1 MNTHS
6 HDLFEFVSDFRT
18 REAPPALLHA
28 ASNRLMDTLG
38 CALYGGGQEWTQI
51 LLRTVSH
58 CQGRATAFG
67 GKTMLPAES
76 AALCNGTAAHGFE
89 LDDVLTDALAHPG
102 AVVVPAVLAVAEEEN
117 IGGLDVLKAIV
128 AGYEVMGRLG
138 RALGPQASG
147 RGWHLTCVAGPSASA
162 VAVGVLL
169 GFNTE
174 QFTNAVGIACASAGG
189 NKAFSV
195 SGGMVKRL
203 HAGLASRAGILA
215 ARLVQSGFTGPSG
228 ALDGQFGLLDVIAG
242 TSKRPEMLNSALGEE
257 FEVVNTSVKIY
268 PCCAVLQSTLEAV
281 MKLRREHGIVKDNVK
296 ALRVGS
302 SERAVTQ
309 NNERAPTD
317 VMAAQYSLPF
327 CAALAMQDDPI
338 DPRLYTKESLKDP
351 RIKSFMDKITM
362 YVDDEIHASYPQ
374 SMGARVS
381 FELVDGQ
388 VVEEAIVDAHGTA
401 SAPCTD
407 IELEQKFRRLAGL
420 AVGDAAAARL
430 LVAIA
435 DLKKG
440 GSIKALS
447 RALQAAPTFGEL
459 LISTKG
465 D

>member
-6 HDLFEFVSDFRT
+6 RDLFEFISDFST
-18 REAPPALLHA
+18 REAAPALLHA

-51 LLRTVSH
+51 LLKTVSH

-67 GKTMLPAES
+67 GKTTLPAEA

-89 LDDVLTDALAHPG
+89 LDDVLNDALAHPG

-117 IGGLDVLKAIV
+117 IGGANLLKAIV

-147 RGWHLTCVAGPSASA
+147 RGWHLTCVAGPAASA

-169 GFNTE
+169 GFSAE
-174 QFTNAVGIACASAGG
+174 QFANAVGIACASAGG
-189 NKAFSV
+189 NKAFSI

-242 TSKRPEMLNSALGEE
+242 AHKRPEMLNAALGEK
-257 FEVVNTSVKIY
+257 FEMSNTSVKIY
-268 PCCAVLQSTLEAV
+268 PCCAILQSTLEAV
-281 MKLRREHGIVKDNVK
+281 MKLRGKHAITKDNTKVM
-296 ALRVGS
+296 RVGS
-302 SERAVTQ
+302 SERAVAQ
-309 NNERAPTD
+309 NNEREPAD

-327 CAALAMQDDPI
+327 CASLAMQDDPI
-338 DPRLYTKESLKDP
+338 DPRLYTKQLLTDP
-351 RIKSFMDKITM
+351 RIKSFMEKITM
-362 YVDDEIHASYPQ
+362 YVDDTMHAAYPR

-381 FELVDGQ
+381 VELADGS
-388 VVEEAIVDAHGTA
+388 VVEEAIVNAHGTA
-401 SAPCTD
+401 LAPCTD
-407 IELEQKFRRLAGL
+407 LELEQKFRRLAGL

-430 LVAIA
+430 LAAMA

-440 GSIKALS
+440 GGIKGLSTALH
-447 RALQAAPTFGEL
+447 APRLSENF
-459 LISTKG
+459 SS
-465 D
+465 

>member
-6 HDLFEFVSDFRT
+6 RDLFEFISDFRT
-18 REAPPALLHA
+18 REASPVLLHA

-38 CALYGGGQEWTQI
+38 CALYGGGQEWTKI
-51 LLRTVSH
+51 LLKTVSN

-67 GKTMLPAES
+67 GKTMLNAEA

-89 LDDVLTDALAHPG
+89 LDDLLTDALAHPG

-117 IGGLDVLKAIV
+117 IGGTDLLKAII

-147 RGWHLTCVAGPSASA
+147 RGWHLTCVAGPAAST

-169 GFNTE
+169 GFSAE
-174 QFTNAVGIACASAGG
+174 QHANAVGIACASAGG
-189 NKAFSV
+189 NKAFSI

-215 ARLVQSGFTGPSG
+215 ARLVQSGFTGPTE

-242 TSKRPEMLNSALGEE
+242 DHKRPEMLNTTLGEK
-257 FEVVNTSVKIY
+257 FEVVNTSIKIY

-281 MKLRREHGIVKDNVK
+281 MKLRRKHSITKDNIK

-302 SERAVTQ
+302 SERAVEQ
-309 NNERAPTD
+309 NNERQPAD

-327 CAALAMQDDPI
+327 CASLAMQDDPI
-338 DPRLYTKESLKDP
+338 DPRLYTKQSLTDP

-362 YVDDEIHASYPQ
+362 YVDDTMQAAYPR

-381 FELVDGQ
+381 IELADGR

-401 SAPCTD
+401 LAPCTD
-407 IELEQKFRRLAGL
+407 HELEQKFRRLAGL

-430 LVAIA
+430 LGAIT
-435 DLKKG
+435 DLKG
-440 GSIKALS
+440 GGGIKFLFQALHT
-447 RALQAAPTFGEL
+447 APTFGEF
-459 LISTKG
+459 SA
-465 D
+465 

>member
-1 MNTHS
+1 GGCRAHQCIAQWLFRGGRMNAHS
-6 HDLFEFVSDFRT
+6 RDLFEFIADFRT
-18 REAPPALLHA
+18 REAAPALLRA

-51 LLRTVSH
+51 LLKTVSH

-67 GKTMLPAES
+67 GKTTLPAEA

-89 LDDVLTDALAHPG
+89 LDDLLTDALAHPG

-117 IGGLDVLKAIV
+117 IGGTDVLKAIV

-169 GFNTE
+169 GFNAE
-174 QFTNAVGIACASAGG
+174 QFANAVGIACASAGG

-203 HAGLASRAGILA
+203 HAGLASRAGVLA

-242 TSKRPEMLNSALGEE
+242 AHKRPEMLNTALGEK
-257 FEVVNTSVKIY
+257 FEVVNTTIKIY

-281 MKLRREHGIVKDNVK
+281 MKLRSAHGITKDKVK

-309 NNERAPTD
+309 NNERAPAD

-327 CAALAMQDDPI
+327 CASLAMNDDPI
-338 DPRLYTKESLKDP
+338 DPRLYTKEALTDP
-351 RIKSFMDKITM
+351 RITSFMDKIAMHVDETM
-362 YVDDEIHASYPQ
+362 HAAYPR

-381 FELVDGQ
+381 LELTDGR

-401 SAPCTD
+401 LAPCTD
-407 IELEQKFRRLAGL
+407 LELEQKFRRLAGL
-420 AVGDAAAARL
+420 AVGEATAARL
-430 LVAIA
+430 LAAIA
-435 DLKKG
+435 DLK
-440 GSIKALS
+440 
-447 RALQAAPTFGEL
+447 T
-459 LISTKG
+459 
-465 D
+465 